1 MSQRW
6 WNLMCHLTNTSFV
19 GHPAAI
25 PNWSKDIKVS
35 LHYAVSRRLVGSH
48 CTPRGIIP
56 PVGTNDRGVIQ
67 PGKSLISVTWAQICV
82 GDMLVSHLQAKYRQH
97 HLSENIGPAI
107 AGSARPAP
115 PALHIINSYVL
126 YASHRNAKSLGVLQ
140 HPQAPW
146 SSVSH
151 LLTTVKRLVILY
163 IQALLFVLCCFSI
176 LSYSWTDTCHLTKN
190 VLWLCKSKF

>member
-1 MSQRW
+1 MR
-6 WNLMCHLTNTSFV
+6 
-19 GHPAAI
+19 
-25 PNWSKDIKVS
+25 
-35 LHYAVSRRLVGSH
+35 VSR
-48 CTPRGIIP
+48 
-56 PVGTNDRGVIQ
+56 
-67 PGKSLISVTWAQICV
+67 
-82 GDMLVSHLQAKYRQH
+82 LQATYRQH

-140 HPQAPW
+140 YPQAPW

-163 IQALLFVLCCFSI
+163 IQAFFFVLCCFSI
-176 LSYSWTDTCHLTKN
+176 LSLLFLDRHLSFDQKCSLI
-190 VLWLCKSKF
+190 VQVKI

>member
-1 MSQRW
+1 
-6 WNLMCHLTNTSFV
+6 MCHLTSTSFV

-56 PVGTNDRGVIQ
+56 PLGTNDRGVIQ

-82 GDMLVSHLQAKYRQH
+82 GDMRVSHLQATYRQH

-163 IQALLFVLCCFSI
+163 IQAFLFVLCCFSI
-176 LSYSWTDTCHLTKN
+176 LSLLFLDRHLSFDQKCSLI
-190 VLWLCKSKF
+190 VQVKILVW